1 MDLIEITVDC
11 DSEFVE
17 PITEVFMHY
26 GGSGVAVEEPGG
38 FNPDEGESPPQT
50 SCVSVRTY
58 ITLDSKYLARLN
70 NLDLAVRLLSKLGN
84 VSEPKTQVLKESEWR
99 DAWKN
104 HIQVLKIGDRVRIV
118 PSWCSYQKCIG
129 DIVLELDP
137 GMAFGTGHHP
147 TTFMCVE
154 LLEELTHLGST
165 VLDVGCGSGI
175 LSIVASKLGATR
187 VVGLEID
194 SNAVK
199 AAEMNVDRN
208 CVPDTVK
215 IFNETLPNRSI
226 QANKYEIVV
235 ANISSKVVL
244 ELAGD
249 LVSSTAT
256 GGMIIVSGFLS
267 KSVDDI
273 KARLESF
280 GSLCIDTR
288 FRDEW
293 ASMVLRV

>member
-1 MDLIEITVDC
+1 LDLIEIAVDC

-17 PITEVFMHY
+17 PITEVFRRY
-26 GGSGVAVEEPGG
+26 GGSEVAVEEPGG
-38 FNPDEGESPPQT
+38 FNPDEGESPPQI
-50 SCVSVRTY
+50 SRVSVKTY
-58 ITLDSKYLARLN
+58 IILDSKYLSRLN
-70 NLDLAVRLLSKLGN
+70 SLDLAIRLLSKLGN
-84 VSEPKTQVLKESEWR
+84 VSEPKTQILKESEWR

-104 HIQVLKIGDRVRIV
+104 HIQVLKIGDKIRIV
-118 PSWCSYQKCIG
+118 PSWCSYQKCAG

-154 LLEELTHLGST
+154 LLEELTHLSST

-175 LSIVASKLGATR
+175 LSIVASKLGAAR
-187 VVGLEID
+187 AVGLEID

-199 AAEMNVDRN
+199 TAEMNVDRN
-208 CVPDTVK
+208 CVSDSVK

-226 QANKYEIVV
+226 QANEYEIVV

-244 ELAGD
+244 ELSED

-256 GGMIIVSGFLS
+256 GGRIIVSGFLS

-273 KARLESF
+273 RARLESF

-288 FRDEW
+288 FREEW